1 MEELQKYKAV
11 FAAVGVFIIL
21 GIVIFGSIAFYERN
35 GKMSV
40 TINTL
45 PDDSIVTLNNV
56 TLSSPKTYL
65 TPGTYTA
72 TIARSGFATENRTVV
87 ITEEGQNVFS
97 IALVPITEEARKW
110 AEKHKDE
117 YNQFANSVR
126 NISQN
131 RYDALK
137 QNNPITDKLP
147 YKNLLFSISYRPD
160 EADLS
165 GTRIVLEITASETY
179 RQAALFQIR
188 KWGFDPT
195 DYRINFSDYQN
206 PITS

>member
-1 MEELQKYKAV
+1 MEELHRYKATFV
-11 FAAVGVFIIL
+11 ALGILIIL

-35 GKMSV
+35 GKMGV

-45 PDDSIVTLNNV
+45 PGDSVVTLNKV
-56 TLSSPKTYL
+56 ALPSHKTHL
-65 TPGTYTA
+65 APGTYTA
-72 TIARSGFATENRTVV
+72 TIARDGFATENRTIV
-87 ITEEGQNVFS
+87 ITQEGQNVFS

-117 YNQFANSVR
+117 YTQFANSVR
-126 NISQN
+126 SVSQN

-137 QNNPITDKLP
+137 QNNPITAKLP
-147 YKNLLFSISYRPD
+147 YKNLLFSITYRPD

-165 GTRIVLEITASETY
+165 GTRIVLEITAPETY